1 MNIQDSY
8 FDNLKFVLIL
18 IVVFADFFVI
28 NNWSEL
34 VDGVAFFL
42 NSFHIAGWFL
52 HVIFLENRISYN
64 FLKTQ

>member
-18 IVVFADFFVI
+18 LVVFADFFVI
-28 NNWSEL
+28 NNWSAL
-34 VDGVAFFL
+34 VDGVAFFYY
-42 NSFHIAGWFL
+42 SFHIAGWFL
-52 HVIFLENRISYN
+52 YLIFLENRISYN